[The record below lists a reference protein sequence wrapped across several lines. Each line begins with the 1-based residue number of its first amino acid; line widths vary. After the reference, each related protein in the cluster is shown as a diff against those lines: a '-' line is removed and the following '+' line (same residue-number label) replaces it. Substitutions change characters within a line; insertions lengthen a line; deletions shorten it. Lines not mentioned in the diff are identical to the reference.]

1 MRIAVTLGRKGSP
14 RRQAKQRDY
23 VLSLLDAGAR
33 ADEIVEVRPGD
44 VPEGPFDGLLLGG
57 GSDVAPE
64 RYGEERLPNASLDV
78 DEERDETEFPLLA
91 SAVRDGSPVLGVC
104 RGLQV
109 VNVGLGGTLFQ
120 DLPSQSP
127 SEVPHEDPGDDRTN
141 RIHPVVLDPAT
152 RLGRI
157 ARAPEIGVNSRHHQ
171 AVARPA
177 AGLVVSATAPDGTLE
192 AVESADGP
200 WLVAVQWPPEN
211 LRDDEVSRRL
221 FREFVEA
228 VRERSR
234 SGVPTPAP

>member
-177 AGLVVSATAPDGTLE
+177 AGLVVSATAPDGTIE

-200 WLVAVQWPPEN
+200 WLVAVQWHPEN

>member
-23 VLSLLDAGAR
+23 VQSLLDAGAR
-33 ADEIVEVRPGD
+33 PDEIVEVRPGEA
-44 VPEGPFDGLLLGG
+44 PAGPFDGLLLGG

-64 RYGEERLPNASLDV
+64 RYGQERLANASLDV
-78 DEERDETEFPLLA
+78 DEERDDTEFPLLA
-91 SAVRDGSPVLGVC
+91 SALRDGAPVLGVC

-109 VNVGLGGTLFQ
+109 VNVGLGGTLIQ
-120 DLPSQSP
+120 DIPSQSP

-141 RIHPVVLDPAT
+141 RIHPVRVEPDT

-157 ARAPEIGVNSRHHQ
+157 ARMPQFDVNSRHHQ
-171 AVARPA
+171 AIARPA
-177 AGLVVSATAPDGTLE
+177 SGLVVSATASDGMIE
-192 AVESADGP
+192 AVEAVDGP
-200 WLVAVQWPPEN
+200 WLVAVQWHPEN

-221 FREFVEA
+221 FQEFVEA

-234 SGVPTPAP
+234 AEVPAAAT